1 MALALVVAL
10 FTALM
15 GAPLS
20 GAADAV
26 AAEAEDAAAP
36 DVSRN
41 HDRTTDQCRVD
52 SLGVLHEAVDERL
65 TSPDL
70 ATHASIPLPEG
81 TESVDDYERH
91 TRALVLLAF
100 VRCVHVEA
108 EVLAP
113 RESETS
119 TPRHV
124 SVDIRSLRGPPKA

>member
-10 FTALM
+10 FTALT

-41 HDRTTDQCRVD
+41 HDRTTDRCRVD

-81 TESVDDYERH
+81 TESVDGYERH